1 MRILII
7 GNTHCATVFA
17 NYLADSDT
25 DLVFTTIEGTDAN
38 FVDIAH
44 YDVEE
49 LKDFAL
55 ANEIN
60 LTILCDEKAVTEGF
74 VKVFND
80 SNLAVIGPDINSA
93 KIAISKAYAK
103 KFMYRNKIPT
113 PKFGVFDKIQGAVD
127 YARAQTFPLVVK
139 ADNHWGENFEAK
151 VCDTFARAKKA
162 IEKFFEFGVKNVIIE
177 NFIEGREF
185 SLYIVTDGYNVVPID
200 YCAVYKNKFTCIGAN
215 FIDDSIKEK
224 AIQKVVIPTI
234 SALGRMK
241 EHYIGILGFDFILD
255 KKNNLYLL
263 EYNTFFK
270 DLDAELFLAS
280 SQENMPEI
288 LNCALVGT
296 LIDNCKCMASANI
309 NFMTIKGMREYLT
322 AYGRTLNEAKE
333 RLLEAEYTKELE
345 NWNP

>member
-7 GNTHCATVFA
+7 GNKHCARVFA

-25 DLVFTTIEGTDAN
+25 DLVFTTIEGCDAN

-60 LTILCDEKAVTEGF
+60 LTILCDEKALTCGF
-74 VKVFND
+74 VKAFND
-80 SNLAVIGPDINSA
+80 CGLAIAAPDINSA

-113 PKFGVFDKIQGAVD
+113 PKFGVFDKAQAAID

-151 VCDTFARAKKA
+151 VCETFPRTKKA
-162 IEKFFEFGVKNVIIE
+162 IEKFFEFGVKNVVIE

-185 SLYIVTDGYNVVPID
+185 TLYVVTDGYNVVPVD
-200 YCAVYKNKFTCIGAN
+200 SCAVYKNKFACIGAN
-215 FIDDSIKEK
+215 FIDENIKEK
-224 AIQKVVIPTI
+224 ALQKAVMPTI

-255 KKNNLYLL
+255 KKENLYLL

-270 DLDAELFLAS
+270 DLDSELFLAS
-280 SQENMPEI
+280 SQENLPEV

-296 LIDNCKCMASANI
+296 LIDNCKSMTCADR
-309 NFMTIKGMREYLT
+309 NFMAAKGMREYLT
-322 AYGRTLNEAKE
+322 SYGRTVNEAKE
-333 RLLEAEYTKELE
+333 RLLEIETIEELE